1 MPKLLRNIKW
11 EWAFY
16 AALSGGIVLAVVY
29 GWWRPH
35 IQVLPA
41 GDLVYRL
48 IPLLIVL
55 RIVTAYF
62 RGRRYQ
68 GRIDA
73 LQEALKQSA
82 AGNWEARLP
91 EERADAFAGIHRE
104 FNRLQRGLAERLR
117 LLQQIGEK
125 EVLGKAATVEEAV
138 LEERRRLARDLHDT
152 VSQQLFA
159 IHMSASALPALV
171 DKNPEHAGRVM
182 QQLIDMSKAA
192 QRQMRGLIA
201 QLRPLELQ
209 GRTLPEALDR
219 WFPDYCRQNGM
230 QGTLD
235 VRISGT
241 LPAAMEHQLFLIIQE
256 AMANVMKHSCAD
268 EVRLSLGETDTRVLL
283 AIDDDGEGFSSEQ
296 VKAGS
301 YGLTTMRERALQ
313 LGGDVEIASK
323 PGAGTRIKVG
333 LPKFAAAAIQQ
344 DGRGSEQ

>member
-16 AALSGGIVLAVVY
+16 AAISGAVVMAIIY
-29 GWWRPH
+29 GLWRPH
-35 IQVLPA
+35 IKALPGGA
-41 GDLVYRL
+41 AIYRL
-48 IPLLIVL
+48 IPLLIVV
-55 RIVTAYF
+55 RIVGAYF

-68 GRIDA
+68 SRIDA

-91 EERADAFAGIHRE
+91 EERADAFAGAYRE
-104 FNRLQRGLAERLR
+104 FNRLQQGLAERLR
-117 LLQQIGEK
+117 LLQQLGEK
-125 EVLGKAATVEEAV
+125 EVMGKAATVEEAV

-159 IHMSASALPALV
+159 IHMSASALPALL

-182 QQLIDMSKAA
+182 QQLIEMSKAA

-235 VRISGT
+235 VRVSAA
-241 LPAAMEHQLFLIIQE
+241 LPPAMEHQLFLIIQE
-256 AMANVMKHSCAD
+256 AMANVMKHSGAD
-268 EVRLSLGETDTRVLL
+268 EVRLVLGETDRQVLL
-283 AIDDDGEGFSSEQ
+283 SIDDDGEGFSADQ

-301 YGLTTMRERALQ
+301 YGLTTMRERAIQ
-313 LGGDVEIASK
+313 LGGDVEIATK

-333 LPKFAAAAIQQ
+333 LPKFAQANER
-344 DGRGSEQ
+344 DGRG

>member
-16 AALSGGIVLAVVY
+16 AAISGAVVLAVIY
-29 GWWRPH
+29 GLWRPH
-35 IQVLPA
+35 IEALPA
-41 GDLVYRL
+41 GPAIYRL
-48 IPLLIVL
+48 IPLLIAV
-55 RIVTAYF
+55 RIVSAYF

-68 GRIDA
+68 SRIDA

-91 EERADAFAGIHRE
+91 EERTDAFAGAYRE
-104 FNRLQRGLAERLR
+104 FNRLQQGLAERLR
-117 LLQQIGEK
+117 LLQQLGEK
-125 EVLGKAATVEEAV
+125 EVMGKAATVEEAV

-182 QQLIDMSKAA
+182 QQLIEMSKAA

-235 VRISGT
+235 VRVSAA
-241 LPAAMEHQLFLIIQE
+241 LPPAMEHQLFLIIQE
-256 AMANVMKHSCAD
+256 AMANVMKHSGAD
-268 EVRLSLGETDTRVLL
+268 EVRLVLGETDRQVLL
-283 AIDDDGEGFSSEQ
+283 SIDDDGEGFSADQ

-301 YGLTTMRERALQ
+301 YGLTTMRERAIQ
-313 LGGDVEIASK
+313 LGGDVEIATK
-323 PGAGTRIKVG
+323 PGSGTRIKVG
-333 LPKFAAAAIQQ
+333 LPKFAQAIEGN
-344 DGRGSEQ
+344 GRG